1 MTDFEADIAA
11 RQARL
16 AKVYVSTPKV
26 KEAIKLIDDVRTGEN
41 RPSGGVMCGVIT
53 ADSGWGKSMILD
65 RYAARADAQ
74 PDGVRLPVVKF
85 KMPPRFSFPAL
96 AVAALKAVGAKPFPR
111 KETFDDMWERFAHY
125 LKEKQTEVILIDE
138 SNHLVDRKSRQA
150 VIPYSATDVFKSDIL
165 DEAKVPIIFAG
176 LPVTLEMFQMNPQL
190 ESRRHDTVSIVAYDA
205 DDVSSWQR
213 FKVLIMAFEIA
224 SGFGNAVLSEDDGLL
239 RRLHVATNGG
249 NHNAVYKLLVEAT
262 GVAVRRQSKGFNQDV
277 LATAAAKRAD
287 LRNKD
292 WVNPFTVD
300 NLSQIARM
308 PDESRVTTL
317 HKKSG
322 RKLLGARK

>member
-1 MTDFEADIAA
+1 M
-11 RQARL
+11 
-16 AKVYVSTPKV
+16 
-26 KEAIKLIDDVRTGEN
+26 
-41 RPSGGVMCGVIT
+41 
-53 ADSGWGKSMILD
+53 
-65 RYAARADAQ
+65 
-74 PDGVRLPVVKF
+74 
-85 KMPPRFSFPAL
+85 
-96 AVAALKAVGAKPFPR
+96 
-111 KETFDDMWERFAHY
+111 
-125 LKEKQTEVILIDE
+125 
-138 SNHLVDRKSRQA
+138 
-150 VIPYSATDVFKSDIL
+150 IPYSATDVFKSDIL

-205 DDVSSWQR
+205 DDVSSWQQI
-213 FKVLIMAFEIA
+213 KVLIMAFEIA

-262 GVAVRRQSKGFNQDV
+262 GDNPSVAVKRQSKGFIQDV

-300 NLSQIARM
+300 NLSQIGRM
-308 PDESRVTTL
+308 PDKVRVTALKEERAEASGGKEMTTL
-317 HKKSG
+317 PLPLQPPPRADESVRGLVVRHAE
-322 RKLLGARK
+322 LNHCEC